1 MAGDGFESP
10 RSWRSGMRA
19 GAPFAFA
26 LFALG
31 MSFGIVAV
39 QGGFPA
45 AAAMAMSATVF
56 SAPAQFATVEILA
69 GGGGIMA
76 AVGAATLLTSRFVP
90 MGFALGPSLRGGR
103 LRRML
108 TGQASVDSS
117 WAMAANG
124 DGTFDG
130 EYLIGHAIVQYAG
143 WVSGTIAGVV
153 LPAIDAYALG
163 LDAIFPAFFIFLLA
177 QELGN
182 STRVLVALGA
192 AVITLVAVPWFSPG
206 VPILLASGI
215 ALIGLRLGRAA

>member
-1 MAGDGFESP
+1 
-10 RSWRSGMRA
+10 MRA
-19 GAPFAFA
+19 GTPFGVA

-69 GGGGIMA
+69 GGGGIVA
-76 AVGAATLLTSRFVP
+76 AVGAAALLTSRFVP
-90 MGFALGPSLRGGR
+90 MGFALGPSLPGGR
-103 LRRML
+103 LRRAL
-108 TGQASVDSS
+108 QGQASVDSS

-130 EYLIGHAIVQYAG
+130 AYLVGHAIVQYAG

-153 LPAIDAYALG
+153 LPVIDARALG
-163 LDAIFPAFFIFLLA
+163 LDAIFPAFFIYLLA
-177 QELGN
+177 QELTGVL
-182 STRVLVALGA
+182 RVLVALGA
-192 AVITLVAVPWFSPG
+192 AAVTLATVPWFSPG
-206 VPILLASGI
+206 VPILLASGV
-215 ALIGLRLGRAA
+215 ALIGLRNWKAS